1 MQSFKIGRVNSI
13 NNTNMLENN
22 AYNSFEDD
30 NNNNNNNN
38 LHPVYVGKSRRRYL
52 VTSDVIDHPLF
63 RELIERRTSDSEEY
77 VSVGCEVVLFEH
89 LLWMLQNA
97 DPQPE
102 SMDELVEFYSYLK
115 IGRVNSINNT
125 NMLENNAYNSFEDD
139 NNNNNNN
146 NLHPVYVGKS
156 RRRYLVTSDVIDH
169 PLFRELIE
177 RRTSDSEE
185 YVSVGCEVVLFEHLL
200 WMLQN
205 ADPQPESMDEL
216 VEFYSC

>member
-1 MQSFKIGRVNSI
+1 MTKGGKLTKIKSVLKKMQSFKIGRVNSI

-102 SMDELVEFYSYLK
+102 SMDELVEFYS
-115 IGRVNSINNT
+115 
-125 NMLENNAYNSFEDD
+125 
-139 NNNNNNN
+139 
-146 NLHPVYVGKS
+146 
-156 RRRYLVTSDVIDH
+156 
-169 PLFRELIE
+169 
-177 RRTSDSEE
+177 
-185 YVSVGCEVVLFEHLL
+185 C
-200 WMLQN
+200 
-205 ADPQPESMDEL
+205 
-216 VEFYSC
+216 